1 VMEGGITSGII
12 YASAVVEL
20 ARHYRFN
27 SIGGSSIGAFAAALA
42 AAAEYRRRHGSGD
55 GFEKLARLPE
65 ELAKEE
71 DGRTRLERVFIPQRA
86 TRRLFRIFLATL
98 ERSGPL
104 SVVVHGVLAALWQY
118 RWLVAGVTLL
128 LAGIV
133 LAGPVQTAHQCWTM
147 QAGAQCIW
155 PLLSWNAALLL
166 TLAVGITSA
175 LAIGILWDFA
185 RGVVCNGFGLCRGW
199 DPDAEPDSADLA
211 AFLHY
216 SIQKVAGRDV
226 RDKPLTFRDLWN
238 APGSAEQAL
247 GFATHGTGVRSINL
261 EVYSSNL
268 AHSRPYRFPLDEA
281 EDMGRLFF
289 RVAELERY
297 FPKGI
302 VQYLAAL
309 STPYEG
315 RSEADPPAHEVGDGY
330 LQLPVADM
338 PIVVAARLAMSFPLL
353 ISAVPLYSVVHGS
366 RHRRIGRCWMSD
378 GGLCSNFPIH
388 LFDSFLPMWPT
399 FGISLE
405 TRDENNQD
413 PVRLPA
419 FHTSG
424 RADSWDNGPET
435 RPWRLFGFLRSLW
448 RTTWR
453 WNDSTMMRMPGVR
466 DRVVRLYLA
475 QNEGGV
481 NIRMPPQRIR
491 MLGTTYGTPAAKA
504 FIEKFQAA
512 GSRGWQEHRWVRL
525 NCLMIS
531 LRERI
536 RNFSKAAKIDRHAT
550 PVEHQFKAALDT
562 APLGKPDFRSRFWPS
577 EEKLDKQ
584 QVDELRRLVAG
595 LCELEKVFENPG
607 EKEPYRAVPRSSLR
621 MRHPT

>member
-1 VMEGGITSGII
+1 
-12 YASAVVEL
+12 
-20 ARHYRFN
+20 
-27 SIGGSSIGAFAAALA
+27 
-42 AAAEYRRRHGSGD
+42 
-55 GFEKLARLPE
+55 
-65 ELAKEE
+65 
-71 DGRTRLERVFIPQRA
+71 
-86 TRRLFRIFLATL
+86 
-98 ERSGPL
+98 
-104 SVVVHGVLAALWQY
+104 
-118 RWLVAGVTLL
+118 
-128 LAGIV
+128 
-133 LAGPVQTAHQCWTM
+133 
-147 QAGAQCIW
+147 
-155 PLLSWNAALLL
+155 
-166 TLAVGITSA
+166 
-175 LAIGILWDFA
+175 
-185 RGVVCNGFGLCRGW
+185 
-199 DPDAEPDSADLA
+199 
-211 AFLHY
+211 
-216 SIQKVAGRDV
+216 
-226 RDKPLTFRDLWN
+226 
-238 APGSAEQAL
+238 
-247 GFATHGTGVRSINL
+247 
-261 EVYSSNL
+261 
-268 AHSRPYRFPLDEA
+268 
-281 EDMGRLFF
+281 
-289 RVAELERY
+289 
-297 FPKGI
+297 
-302 VQYLAAL
+302 
-309 STPYEG
+309 
-315 RSEADPPAHEVGDGY
+315 
-330 LQLPVADM
+330 
-338 PIVVAARLAMSFPLL
+338 
-353 ISAVPLYSVVHGS
+353 VPLYSVVHGS